1 MKVIK
6 YSFIFLVI
14 ISMYNCTASRE
25 MQISNYSQMLTK
37 KINSAIKESELKP
50 NIGISVKSLNSGKTL
65 YSLNSD
71 HLFIPASNNK
81 IYTAS
86 AALHYLSPQFKFET
100 SVWIDS
106 TQQNSVHVPRL
117 VLVGGGDPDIY
128 LQELE
133 SIAKEINKSIKTIDT
148 LLVDN
153 SLFDDTKMGP
163 GWMWDEGSPWY
174 AAHVDALSF
183 NDNCVDITATPGLIS
198 EKPIVTVNPP
208 TNYVEIRNE
217 AVTVSDTI
225 DFVGFDIERRWWEEN
240 NIFDIVGE
248 IFYTEVED
256 VYYRNVENPA
266 LFTGTVFAELLPKF
280 GTEVKTAVIEGEK
293 SETMIPL
300 YTYYSEPFTSSV
312 TNFLKTSDNL
322 SGELFVKMIGHTTT
336 SEQGNWDNGMLAIK
350 TFLNDEVKID
360 TTQMR
365 IVDGSGLSRYNSS
378 SPDQLTQLLAYMF
391 SNHTINAE
399 FLSALPT
406 GGWDGT
412 LKNRMDTIED
422 DRGIRAKTGTMSGV
436 SCLSGYAY
444 TESGEPLVFSIM
456 MNGYVGNS
464 TPYRN
469 LQDKIC
475 EILIN
480 IN

>member
-1 MKVIK
+1 MKVLK

-14 ISMYNCTASRE
+14 FLMYNCTASRE
-25 MQISNYSQMLTK
+25 MQTSNSSQMLTQ
-37 KINSAIKESELKP
+37 KINSAIKESGLKP
-50 NIGISVKSLNSGKTL
+50 KMGIKVKSLNSGKTL

-86 AALHYLSPQFKFET
+86 AALHYLSPQFRFET

-106 TQQNSVHVPRL
+106 TQQNSDHVPRL
-117 VLVGGGDPDIY
+117 VLVGGGDPDIF
-128 LQELE
+128 LRELE
-133 SIAKEINKSIKTIDT
+133 SIAKEINKSVKSIDT
-148 LLVDN
+148 IIIDN
-153 SLFDDTKMGP
+153 SLFDDTQLGP
-163 GWMWDEGSPWY
+163 GWMWDEGSGWY
-174 AAHVDALSF
+174 AAPVDALSF
-183 NDNCVDITATPGLIS
+183 NDNCIDITTTPGPIG
-198 EKPIVTVNPP
+198 EKPLVTINPP

-225 DFVGFDIERRWWEEN
+225 DFIGFDIERRWWGKN
-240 NIFDIVGE
+240 NIFDIEGE
-248 IFYTEVED
+248 IFYTEGED
-256 VYYRNVENPA
+256 VYFRNVENPA
-266 LFTGTVFAELLPKF
+266 LYTGTVFAELLSKY
-280 GTEVKTAVIEGEK
+280 GTEVKTVVIEGEK
-293 SETMIPL
+293 SENMIPL
-300 YTYYSEPFTSSV
+300 YTYYSEPLASSV

-322 SGELFVKMIGHTTT
+322 SGELFVKMIGHATTF
-336 SEQGNWDNGMLAIK
+336 EQGNWDNGMHAIK

-360 TTQMR
+360 TTLMR
-365 IVDGSGLSRYNSS
+365 IVDGSGLSRYNST
-378 SPDQLTQLLAYMF
+378 SPNQFTQLLEYMY
-391 SNHTINAE
+391 SNYTINAE

-412 LKNRMDTIED
+412 LKNRMDAIEE

-444 TESGEPLVFSIM
+444 TENGEPLVFSIL
-456 MNGYVGNS
+456 MNGYVGS
-464 TPYRN
+464 SAPYRN
-469 LQDKIC
+469 LQDRIC